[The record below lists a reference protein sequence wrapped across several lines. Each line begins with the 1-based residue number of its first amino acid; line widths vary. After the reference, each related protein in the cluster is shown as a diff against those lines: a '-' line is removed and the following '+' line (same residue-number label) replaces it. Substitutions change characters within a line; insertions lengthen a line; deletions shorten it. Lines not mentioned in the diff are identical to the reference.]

1 MMVFMSL
8 FLFYMIGNSI
18 QIFTIFITVGMVI
31 PQARA
36 LFNIGETFRPFEDPR
51 IKDQLTLYKLMYA
64 ALHILILAAA
74 IYKFACKS
82 ELTLAMGLIPVRPID
97 WLTLVNYVQV
107 IVWAISIATRHI
119 SHLLTSHNKPSSKCY
134 GVLGLSLIHIC
145 RCRRLLTCRSRWSP
159 YH

>member
-74 IYKFACKS
+74 IYKFAS
-82 ELTLAMGLIPVRPID
+82 MGLIPVRPID
-97 WLTLVNYVQV
+97 WLTLVNYVQPHD
-107 IVWAISIATRHI
+107 ISVT
-119 SHLLTSHNKPSSKCY
+119 Y
-134 GVLGLSLIHIC
+134 
-145 RCRRLLTCRSRWSP
+145 
-159 YH
+159 